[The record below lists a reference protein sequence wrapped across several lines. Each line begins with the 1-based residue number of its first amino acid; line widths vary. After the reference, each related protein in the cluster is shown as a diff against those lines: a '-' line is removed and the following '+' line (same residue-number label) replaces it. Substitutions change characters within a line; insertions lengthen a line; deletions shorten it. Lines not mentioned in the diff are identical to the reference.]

1 MTVFKLPD
9 LGEGLPDAEI
19 VSWKVKEG
27 DKITEGDVMVEMS
40 TAKAVVEVPS
50 PFTGTIVKLYG
61 GTGDVIKTGAPL
73 ASFQLE
79 NEKEASAHQPSAPVK
94 TGAVQTSA
102 SIPPASQRGHIF
114 NLPDL
119 GEGLQEAEIVAW
131 KVQEGGPV
139 SEGAPMVELSTA
151 KAVVEVPAPFGGT
164 VVKLYGQPG
173 DIIKTHAPLIE
184 IDVSAAIGVQ
194 APRARRESALP
205 IKGDTGT
212 VVGSV
217 VVGTEVTSEWQ
228 TGADGFRASPPVRA
242 LAKKLNVDLSSVKGT
257 GAGGAITLT
266 DVKIAAE
273 NIVTREVLP
282 SHPPNATPAAL
293 ATAKALNINISQLQP
308 AQGRHAVTKSDVLD
322 AARHQMGGHSL
333 ESQSTSSKGI
343 KAAPK
348 VRAMAHR
355 LGIDL
360 ATLKPSGPVGN
371 VALRD
376 LPSAE
381 ESVPASTTYQRPQR
395 TQSVSGLPE
404 KVIGPRRVMAQMMSK
419 ASAEVCHTSIFD
431 EVSIA
436 RWSSDADITVRLMR
450 AVVAAAFAEPAL
462 NSWFDG
468 EKLEKTN
475 HRHVHL
481 GVAVDSP
488 RGLFVPVIKNADA
501 VDGQHL
507 RSELNR
513 LRKAI
518 EDGSIKTAD
527 MSGGTITLSNFGMI
541 AGRFATPIV
550 VPPEVAIV
558 GIGGFF
564 ERLVKTS
571 THVDNQKFIPV
582 SVTFDHR
589 AVTGGEAARF
599 LRALLND
606 LALAY

>member
-1 MTVFKLPD
+1 MTIFKLPD

-19 VSWKVKEG
+19 VAWKVKEG
-27 DKITEGDVMVEMS
+27 DKIIEGDVMVEMS
-40 TAKAVVEVPS
+40 TAKAVVEVPA

-61 GTGDVIKTGAPL
+61 GAGDVIKTGAPL
-73 ASFQLE
+73 VSFQLVD
-79 NEKEASAHQPSAPVK
+79 EKDASSHSRPAAVK
-94 TGAVQTSA
+94 TNTAQTSA
-102 SIPPASQRGHIF
+102 AIPPASKRGQIF

-131 KVQEGGPV
+131 KVKEGDPLN
-139 SEGAPMVELSTA
+139 EGDPMAELSTA

-164 VVKLYGQPG
+164 VIKLYGQPG
-173 DIIKTHAPLIE
+173 DIIKTHGPLIE
-184 IDVSAAIGVQ
+184 IATGAQ
-194 APRARRESALP
+194 APLAAHESAPPL
-205 IKGDTGT
+205 KGDTGT

-217 VVGTEVTSEWQ
+217 VVGTEVTSDWQ
-228 TGADGFRASPPVRA
+228 MGADGFRASPPVRA

-266 DVKIAAE
+266 DIKTTAE
-273 NIVTREVLP
+273 TTGKKEIV
-282 SHPPNATPAAL
+282 PPNPPNVTPAAL
-293 ATAKALNINISQLQP
+293 ATAKALNINISQLRP
-308 AQGRHAVTKSDVLD
+308 AEGRHAVTKSVVLD
-322 AARHQMGGHSL
+322 AARHQMVAHGS
-333 ESQSTSSKGI
+333 ESHPISSKGI

-348 VRAMAHR
+348 VRDMAR
-355 LGIDL
+355 RYGIDL
-360 ATLKPSGPVGN
+360 AAVKPNGPAGN

-376 LPSAE
+376 LPSVE
-381 ESVPASTTYQRPQR
+381 ESAPFDTPYQRPQR
-395 TQSVSGLPE
+395 SQPVSGKPE

-436 RWSSDADITVRLMR
+436 RWPSGADITVRLMR
-450 AVVAAAFAEPAL
+450 AVIAAAFAEPAL

-468 EKLEKTN
+468 EKFEKTN
-475 HRHVHL
+475 HQHVHL

-501 VDGQHL
+501 VDGQGL

-518 EDGSIKTAD
+518 EDGSIKPAD
-527 MSGGTITLSNFGMI
+527 MSGGTITLSNFGTI

-571 THVDNQKFIPV
+571 SHVDNQRFIPV
-582 SVTFDHR
+582 SITFDHR

-606 LALAY
+606 LALAF